1 MTQRQAL
8 AYPPFGHLVN
18 LVLSGNDLARL
29 KGAAEQLADEL
40 GRAEGAVEVLGPAPC
55 LLARLRNRHR
65 MQILLKAE
73 QRDPLRRDIAL
84 LGRLKKVLSPGVQ
97 LTVDID
103 PVDMF

>member
-1 MTQRQAL
+1 M
-8 AYPPFGHLVN
+8 
-18 LVLSGNDLARL
+18 
-29 KGAAEQLADEL
+29 KGAAEQLACRLTRTEAD
-40 GRAEGAVEVLGPAPC
+40 VEVLGPAPC

-73 QRDPLRRDIAL
+73 QRAPLRRDIAAL
-84 LGRLKKVLSPGVQ
+84 ARLKKELPQGVQ